1 MYILICGCVQVLRKL
16 LKFWHDN
23 EDKVLIFSY
32 SISLLKILFTLFQ
45 TTEYNVSYLDGSMPL
60 EDRRFSTAWLF
71 PPTGLTVWVG
81 AKAVYKFNNDPEQ
94 FVFLISTRAGGVG
107 LNITAANKVVIFDP
121 NWNPR

>member
-1 MYILICGCVQVLRKL
+1 VQVLRKL